1 MMETELEL
9 KRPLWIIGAS
19 DFNLGMAIANNAREL
34 CDYKEIVCTDTEVDV
49 TSPEALDFRLD
60 KIMDSS
66 PETGVDIV
74 YCAGVNML
82 DAIADVHEVDLWNT
96 FDVNVMGFI
105 RLMRAVANK
114 FPKLSS
120 KPSGPDESE
129 SQQLKNQS
137 RVNVVAVASDAART
151 PMRRSISY
159 CASKAALVQAVRV
172 AARELAPFVRVNA
185 VSPAIIDGTPMT
197 VNVDA
202 EVQRQRGWT
211 VVEALEY
218 ERKTIPMGRRG
229 TAYEVSQLVLSTL
242 EGPVFLTGSNIEI
255 TGGK

>member
-1 MMETELEL
+1 V
-9 KRPLWIIGAS
+9 IGAT
-19 DFNLGMAIANNAREL
+19 DFNLGMTIANNAANRF
-34 CDYKEIVCTDTEVDV
+34 YKEVFTTDTEVDV
-49 TSPEALDFRLD
+49 TSPEALDFYLD
-60 KIMDSS
+60 KVMDSS

-74 YCAGVNML
+74 YCAGLNLL
-82 DAIADVHEVDLWNT
+82 DAIADVAEVDLWNT

-105 RLMRAVANK
+105 RLMRAIAQK
-114 FPKLSS
+114 FPRDINRFQKL
-120 KPSGPDESE
+120 EN
-129 SQQLKNQS
+129 QQ

-172 AARELAPFVRVNA
+172 AARELAPYVRINA

-197 VNVDA
+197 VSIDA
-202 EVQRQRGWT
+202 EVERQRGWSM
-211 VVEALEY
+211 VQRLEY
-218 ERKTIPMGRRG
+218 ERSMIPMGRRAEG
-229 TAYEVSQLVLSTL
+229 WEVAQLVLNTL